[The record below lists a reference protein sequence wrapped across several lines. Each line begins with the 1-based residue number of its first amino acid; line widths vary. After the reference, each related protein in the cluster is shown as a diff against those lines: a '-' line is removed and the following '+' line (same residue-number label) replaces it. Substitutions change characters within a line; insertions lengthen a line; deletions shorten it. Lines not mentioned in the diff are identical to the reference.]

1 MKSKPVIVVKLIRKN
16 EDFRHTYLCG
26 WIFSKGNTMD
36 IGGGNLRIYPDDS
49 GNNPIDS
56 EFEKGVKAIA
66 IRKERSRSPV
76 KRRATIGPMPVP
88 TPATA
93 NISPVKRP

>member
-66 IRKERSRSPV
+66 IR
-76 KRRATIGPMPVP
+76 
-88 TPATA
+88 
-93 NISPVKRP
+93 RPSKGSASTYYYFEADGVSYRF